1 MGYYVSGDGIATFK
15 DGVEIEKVEEMLDD
29 ILDKMHVIEFEFGIF
44 NKNQIFIYDTNKYH
58 EDETLAF
65 LNALS
70 PYIIE
75 GQMTY
80 SREDNCNWRFVFD
93 SENECW
99 TEESGIVD
107 YNFESYSDEDLIT
120 ELEKRGYKVIK

>member
-1 MGYYVSGDGIATFK
+1 MGYYASGDGIATFK

-29 ILDKMHVIEFEFGIF
+29 ILDKMHVIEFEFEIF
-44 NKNQIFIYDTNKYH
+44 NKNQISIYDTDKYH

-80 SREDNCNWRFVFD
+80 SGEDNCNWRFVFD

-120 ELEKRGYKVIK
+120 ELGKRGYKVIK